1 MIAIVASMLA
11 LSVTSPG
18 AASRARCKPFRPSA
32 VPETSGDGTPALDA
46 PVARVTDKATEE
58 DPLVIE
64 YEHEL
69 SYGVPLVRA
78 LDDDEKFFNFQV
90 VSKRAA
96 PGLHLRAEWDPVP
109 HSDIDLYLHD
119 RRGKQV
125 AYSDAWNVPVLDDV
139 SDQVYYE
146 GHGGLGYEYIEGY
159 GVANCGGYTLMS
171 ETALSPGTSVT
182 LTVWLGPETDHYSP

>member
-1 MIAIVASMLA
+1 MIAVVASMLT
-11 LSVTSPG
+11 LSVTPSG
-18 AASRARCKPFRPSA
+18 AASRPRCKPFRPSA
-32 VPETSGDGTPALDA
+32 VPETSEDGAPALDA
-46 PVARVTDKATEE
+46 RVARVTDKATEE

-69 SYGVPLVRA
+69 SYGVPLVIT
-78 LDDDEKFFNFQV
+78 LDDDEEFFNFQV

-125 AYSDAWNVPVLDDV
+125 TYSNAWNVPVLDNV
-139 SDQVYYE
+139 FDQVYYQ
-146 GHGGLGYEYIEGY
+146 GRGGLGYEYIEGY
-159 GVANCGGYTLMS
+159 PVANCGGYTLMS

-182 LTVWLGPETDHYSP
+182 LTVWLGPQTDHSSP